1 MIVSANGAHKR
12 RPEPDETLNIRT
24 IFPPACLVLF
34 CHISLS
40 VKGYNCNFFQ
50 AVVKTYFPLILGLHI
65 MNIFHPLIPLKRL
78 FKQRICFQ
86 QCLPKSIR
94 AHGDILKADSA
105 ECTAFPGLPTKYFA
119 V

>member
-1 MIVSANGAHKR
+1 MQFNDW
-12 RPEPDETLNIRT
+12 PEPNETLNIRT
-24 IFPPACLVLF
+24 IFCLVLF
-34 CHISLS
+34 CRISLS

-65 MNIFHPLIPLKRL
+65 MNIFLPLIPLKRL